1 MSPAEAKRHLMA
13 RRAAKE
19 LKDGMYC
26 NLGIGVPTLAANYIP
41 KGNTPYFSLLDCY
54 RSFIASGITVTLQS
68 DIFN

>member
-1 MSPAEAKRHLMA
+1 MTPWVQVAPDSGNSMSPAETKRHQMA

-41 KGNTPYFSLLDCY
+41 KG
-54 RSFIASGITVTLQS
+54 I
-68 DIFN
+68 